1 MKHIYYISVL
11 IMALLQA
18 FSAHASIDPN
28 QRVFYVYRNDG
39 NINTFFYSDVD
50 SVVYSKI
57 DIDSLVCDTYVTQEV
72 WTPDTVVRIPLSVIS
87 RVGFQTP
94 ETIYTK
100 EAVVMSDELLDYIVR
115 SDSLDLYISQ
125 TVPASLLPQIGD
137 KLITTKRTA
146 ALPGGF
152 LGQVSEIDNS
162 GDSIVV
168 KCQQIP
174 LTDVFERYYGV
185 FDILGYTSEEGE
197 LPKETLDPDRYFD
210 KTIDIG
216 TIKVEYT
223 EIDPDD
229 TIDKTI
235 DINTFFKGSV
245 GCECSASITLPDM
258 RVCGTLI
265 IENGAVL
272 SLNMSVGGTY
282 KLVLKGAFFGELNL
296 ERAESGFKI
305 KIPLLPALNLS
316 ENVGIFGRANGKVSV
331 GQEFETTGNYGF
343 TINAT
348 DYLFLPIPPLPSSGN
363 LPWKISILPKS
374 FSFNPIVISG
384 DLSLTFGIFWDNGIE
399 LVHEK
404 MAQGLIGME
413 AGAQL
418 GIAGDLGELDGILK
432 MSQTPT
438 FYDGMRQNFNWS
450 ISPYIA
456 SKVKLK
462 LLGFDESIPLSISLM
477 NPVVESYFVPTFNNV
492 KVSRNGNEY
501 TFSADVEDNVLPGT
515 LVGFRLVDEDD
526 NTLYTSYFDTPYY
539 KYSLSFLTI
548 ISEPKVSFNN
558 YHLTTTLYLKPNK
571 KYYLYPIL
579 KLFSTFEMLCSPRT
593 LVSFGVRAKTVNAR
607 VFEVDATLSGL
618 LYGNL
623 DMLDNTTK
631 AGFFYGEGASPES
644 TGICVETAWDDN
656 GEMICK
662 LRNLKEETVYY
673 YRAFALINGEYV
685 YGDVE
690 SFKTQKRDGETVDLG
705 LSVQWRG
712 WNIGAE
718 KPKEYGTYYAWA
730 ETSPKSNYT
739 WDTYTDN
746 VYDDSGNWTGCSI
759 NTDISDTYLDA
770 AGQALGNNWR
780 MPTKSEMQELIDKC
794 TWTWTEI
801 DGVNGYE
808 VTGPNGNY
816 IFLPAAG
823 NFDGQSVNNIGSYGG
838 YWTSTPNTESSNSMA
853 GSLFFYGS
861 DTYKVRNIQWS
872 NRYSGRSIRPVKP
885 YPN

>member
-11 IMALLQA
+11 IVALLQT
-18 FSAHASIDPN
+18 FNAHASIDPN

-72 WTPDTVVRIPLSVIS
+72 WTPDTVVRIPLNVIS

-100 EAVVMSDELLDYIVR
+100 EAAVMSDELLDYIVR
-115 SDSLDLYISQ
+115 SDSLDLYLSQ
-125 TVPASLLPQIGD
+125 AVPASLLPQIGD

-162 GDSIVV
+162 GDSIIV

-185 FDILGYTSEEGE
+185 FDILGYTTEEGE
-197 LPKETLDPDRYFD
+197 QPKETLDPVHYFD
-210 KTIDIG
+210 ATFPFGPIIVPFTFGVTKNDIAKYTDG
-216 TIKVEYT
+216 T
-223 EIDPDD
+223 
-229 TIDKTI
+229 
-235 DINTFFKGSV
+235 V
-245 GCECSASITLPDM
+245 GCECSLEIKSPNM
-258 RVCGTLI
+258 RICGCLI
-265 IENGAVL
+265 IDKELYIPPLAPL
-272 SLNMSVGGTY
+272 ISPYKINMSIGGDY
-282 KLVLKGAFFGELNL
+282 EAILNFDIYG
-296 ERAESGFKI
+296 SFSSTPWD
-305 KIPLLPALNLS
+305 IPLKPSVFIPTTVPGLFIYQTFGLS
-316 ENVGIFGRANGKVSV
+316 IRVEGKVS
-331 GQEFETTGNYGF
+331 TGCSIKNSGRYGV
-343 TINAT
+343 TINWPIINNSNLPAKLQIKPEET
-348 DYLFLPIPPLPSSGN
+348 SIDPIILAGEMSLFLGGYNRLGIN
-363 LPWKISILPKS
+363 LCGLIDGYTRLEAGLRINAEAELHWEDIFNMGKNTGFYDLSRQNMNYNIKPY
-374 FSFNPIVISG
+374 FDRSFNLAFAGETYSN
-384 DLSLTFGIFWDNGIE
+384 SFGIEYW
-399 LVHEK
+399 
-404 MAQGLIGME
+404 
-413 AGAQL
+413 
-418 GIAGDLGELDGILK
+418 
-432 MSQTPT
+432 PT
-438 FYDGMRQNFNWS
+438 F
-450 ISPYIA
+450 
-456 SKVKLK
+456 LT
-462 LLGFDESIPLSISLM
+462 
-477 NPVVESYFVPTFNNV
+477 SYFVPTFNNL
-492 KVSRNGNEY
+492 KASRDGNKY
-501 TFSADVEDNVLPGT
+501 TFSADVEDNVWPGT
-515 LVGFRLVDEDD
+515 PVGFRLVDEDE
-526 NTLYTSYFDTPYY
+526 NTIYTDYCPTAYEKSIFRH
-539 KYSLSFLTI
+539 
-548 ISEPKVSFNN
+548 SFNN
-558 YHLTTTLYLKPNK
+558 YHLTTTLDLKPNK

-579 KLFSTFEMLCSPRT
+579 KLFSTFEMLCSPRE
-593 LVSFGVRAKTVNAR
+593 FVRFSVWAQTGNAR
-607 VFEVDATLSGL
+607 VVNVDATISGSL
-618 LYGNL
+618 FGSL

-631 AGFFYGEGASPES
+631 VGFFYGEDATPES
-644 TGICVETAWDDN
+644 TGVCVETAWN
-656 GEMICK
+656 ESGGMLCN

-718 KPKEYGTYYAWA
+718 TPGEYGTYYAWA
-730 ETSPKSNYT
+730 ETSPKSNYS

-759 NTDISDTYLDA
+759 NTDISDTYRDV
-770 AGQALGNNWR
+770 AGSALGNNWR

-801 DGVNGYE
+801 NGVNGYE
-808 VTGPNGNY
+808 VTGPNGHH

-838 YWTSTPNTESSNSMA
+838 YWTSTPNTENSNSMA

-861 DTYKVRNIQWS
+861 DTYKVHNIQWS
-872 NRYSGRSIRPVKP
+872 NRYSGRTIRPVKP